1 LTGIE
6 QARDNLSSPMGRSDL
21 KPVTFGSPVFR
32 RMEFAG
38 MEITDLRFPAGL
50 FLQPHVHE
58 RTVFAVTID
67 GGWDSVIMNRP
78 RDCRPGLVLTEP
90 AGERHANHFG
100 NRGAHV
106 LIVQADP
113 ERDEHIRPCQ
123 RLLSEINLLPHP
135 EVASLARSIA
145 AELAD
150 PDPFSALAVQ
160 SATLEM
166 FLLAARAAA
175 VPVRQ
180 SSPPLWLRR
189 AMELAHETYRSPWS
203 LDRFAATIGVHPA
216 HLSRA
221 FRSQYGCSLGAYIR
235 RLRMAWAGEQLASSQ
250 TPISR
255 IAAEAGFADQSHF
268 TRAFTRHSRMTPG
281 AYRRAMSSRVLPE
294 EQD

>member
-1 LTGIE
+1 
-6 QARDNLSSPMGRSDL
+6 MVRSDL

-38 MEITDLRFPAGL
+38 MEILDLQFPAGL

-67 GGWDSVIMNRP
+67 GGWDSVIMNQP
-78 RDCRPGLVLTEP
+78 RDCKPGVVLTEP

-100 NRGAHV
+100 SRGARV

-113 ERDEHIRPCQ
+113 DRDEYVRPC
-123 RLLSEINLLPHP
+123 RKLLSEIHLLPHP
-135 EVASLARSIA
+135 EVTALARGIA
-145 AELAD
+145 TELAD

-166 FLLAARAAA
+166 FLLAARAAT
-175 VPVRQ
+175 VPERH
-180 SSPPLWLRR
+180 SSPPLWLQR
-189 AMELAHETYRSPWS
+189 AMEMARETYRSHWS
-203 LDRFAATIGVHPA
+203 LDRFAAAIGVHPA

-221 FRSQYGCSLGAYIR
+221 FRNQYGCSLGAFIR
-235 RLRMAWAGEQLASSQ
+235 RLRMEWAGEQLASSE

-268 TRAFTRHSRMTPG
+268 TRAFTKHSRMTPG
-281 AYRRAMSSRVLPE
+281 AYRRAMSSRVLPQN
-294 EQD
+294 QD